1 MAMKTWQALVVGGIC
16 GVLVAVVVVRWTNYS
31 LGGEAVEQNRDA
43 GPFPSNG
50 PYPTRAG
57 IAAENPARENEA
69 MVGEKLEAEI
79 RRLRAWIDGTGPRLH
94 ELEARRILA
103 AWSKLDARAVLDFV
117 SGAKR
122 FPDRIRSLAA
132 PLGEL
137 AKRDPCWVAD
147 WIRVHV
153 SEDDRRLFFGDLAGR
168 MVRDS
173 PQQLV
178 QIMAS
183 YSEEEKSRTLKF
195 ALGVLLHGA
204 PAMAG
209 DFLELIEEK
218 KVAVAPEEIAGV
230 ITAWAWEDPM
240 AAWNWAQKRK
250 KVRALAEIPTM
261 LIARVATVDPR
272 LARRTVEEEVLAGRT
287 FSGNHGVRVV
297 QALLAKSPADAEAV
311 LPLLDQKIVEQAL
324 EEVAGSELEDRPDA
338 TVELF
343 KRWLAPEK
351 RQGMLADGYERWLRS
366 DARAAEAW
374 AANVSDPETR
384 DALNAGAFKLSAE
397 RDAETAMISL
407 QGLTEIPKAIRKS
420 ANAAFENWSVSKPS
434 AAAEWALTN
443 PQLVSPGEIAQLGY
457 FLARTD
463 EAAAVTWVA
472 KLPVGQMRESAVEGV
487 AALWVGAG
495 EFQLANQM
503 IASVA
508 DVQRREAIMFRLY
521 SGKRARSDPKRLEK
535 WLDALPLDAET
546 KERWRQKGGP
556 K

>member
-1 MAMKTWQALVVGGIC
+1 MKTWQALVVGGVC
-16 GVLVAVVVVRWTNYS
+16 GAVVAGVVVRWTNHS
-31 LGGEAVEQNRDA
+31 LVGVAVEQKRDA
-43 GPFPSNG
+43 GSFSA
-50 PYPTRAG
+50 RDRFAAG
-57 IAAENPARENEA
+57 SGLTAGNIARGYEE

-79 RRLRAWIDGTGPRLH
+79 LRLRAWLDGAGPRLH
-94 ELEARRILA
+94 ELEVRRILA
-103 AWSKLDARAVLDFV
+103 AWSKQDARAVLDVV
-117 SGAKR
+117 SGGKR
-122 FPDRIRSLAA
+122 FPDRIHALSVPLA
-132 PLGEL
+132 EL
-137 AKRDPCWVAD
+137 AKRDPGEVAD

-153 SEDDRRLFFGDLAGR
+153 REDERRALFGALAGS
-168 MVRDS
+168 MVRGS

-178 QIMAS
+178 QILAS
-183 YSEEEKSRTLKF
+183 YPEAEKSHTLRF

-209 DFLELIEEK
+209 DFLDLIEEK
-218 KVAVAPEEIAGV
+218 KVVVAPEEIAGV

-250 KVRALAEIPTM
+250 KVGALAEIPTM

-272 LARRTVEEEVLAGRT
+272 LARRTVEEEVLAGRI

-297 QALLAKSPADAEAV
+297 QALLTKSPADAEAV

-351 RQGMLADGYERWLRS
+351 RQGILADGYERWLRS

-374 AANVSDPETR
+374 AANESDPETR

-420 ANAAFENWSVSKPS
+420 AKAAFENWSVSKPS

-443 PQLVSPGEIAQLGY
+443 PELVSPGEIAQLGY
-457 FLARTD
+457 FFARTD

-472 KLPVGQMRESAVEGV
+472 KLPGGQMRESAVEGV

-503 IASVA
+503 IASVT
-508 DVQRREAIMFRLY
+508 DVERREAIMFRLY